1 MTVEKRP
8 NMNLLLTINQTIKE
22 MKIVSNSGSVL
33 EDGDGMT
40 TNVIHAV
47 MLFVNLQKEVR
58 NFYGK
63 HLNQFKHLN

>member
-47 MLFVNLQKEVR
+47 MLYVNLQKEVS
-58 NFYGK
+58 NFWESI
-63 HLNQFKHLN
+63 